1 MDEEVLKNVMELFT
15 KVCKNDVNPIKSY
28 KQYLDELTNEDIT
41 NIIIFFSTMIK
52 NEKDLEKINNIL
64 TVNSDITSDF
74 IYHIVMCSNDFCKK
88 ILDENK

>member
-41 NIIIFFSTMIK
+41 NIIIFFSTIDRK
-52 NEKDLEKINNIL
+52 S
-64 TVNSDITSDF
+64 V
-74 IYHIVMCSNDFCKK
+74 V
-88 ILDENK
+88 